1 MVRRKIYTEWSK
13 NLIVQYKVMESLAIP
28 IGTLVIKV
36 DRKDCCVCVKKAD

>member
-28 IGTLVIKV
+28 IGILVIKA